1 VTVSRKNETD
11 RRIIRLARL
20 TARADS
26 VEAGDRAQLRALLD
40 DITTLRGELMREC
53 ARLDAEINRATV
65 RATAISAYGRGA
77 QSVRTL
83 RRGH

>member
-1 VTVSRKNETD
+1 MANASGDDALLRKL
-11 RRIIRLARL
+11 RRL
-20 TARADS
+20 TARAGS
-26 VEAGDRAQLRALLD
+26 VKANDRAQLTALLD
-40 DITTLRGELMREC
+40 DITTLRGELLREC

-77 QSVRTL
+77 QSIRAL

>member
-1 VTVSRKNETD
+1 MASASGENVLLRKL
-11 RRIIRLARL
+11 RRL
-20 TARADS
+20 TARAGS
-26 VEAGDRAQLRALLD
+26 VKARDRAQLTALLD

-77 QSVRTL
+77 QSVRAL